1 MQKEPCWQM
10 RDGTSGQGLVF
21 LMPADTKRVDDDDFV
36 EKGRGGAPPRRRV
49 R

>member
-1 MQKEPCWQM
+1 M
-10 RDGTSGQGLVF
+10 RDGTWGQGLVF
-21 LMPADTKRVDDDDFV
+21 VRPGGTKRVEDDDFV